1 MSYHKVK
8 MDEINDSIKTLWNT
22 TYQGTGERLAA
33 TAAAACAVP
42 LGSPRPLT

>member
-22 TYQGTGERLAA
+22 TYQGTGERFPLLLLLLARSHSD
-33 TAAAACAVP
+33 
-42 LGSPRPLT
+42 LQGR